1 MNKNINRHSS
11 KSIIYVIIA
20 LISVVTSLFLL
31 GEQTRDW
38 SQYADQDLT
47 LAYNA
52 LLVNEGYKQ
61 EYYDH
66 PGFFTIRFLATLIKI
81 KFLLGYSDIQTISD
95 LNNNPSLYSAFTDI
109 VSTAHFLSFM
119 SAGITVFFLYLYSS
133 AILKSNSSAFYL
145 ALATLVSGSVLCHF
159 IRLRT
164 EMIACLILYVA
175 MYLLYRAHAL
185 KREKGA
191 IFFLYAALIF
201 FNLSLLNKIQLI
213 LYIPFYVFWMIHLY
227 LNDKGK
233 NEKIYY
239 DKDLQK
245 KALHSILIAI
255 IFFCSL
261 AKGLSILFQFFYVLI
276 FNGLVY
282 FYTWSNGGN
291 IYKNII
297 IFNRTNIISLIIV
310 FVVFTLVYGYNG
322 ELFSMLHSPM
332 LMLAWANNEIRESF
346 GLQTSI
352 QRFISMAWIA
362 IIFPIKEILI
372 KLNSE
377 SFLFYLNIA
386 LLFILKKQSRASKNN
401 VTICLLFFYI
411 ISIISSFRYRNE
423 QYIIFSEFFLIMALV
438 SQISILKNKAIFC
451 FAIFFIMLLIN
462 YREIKTRLFN
472 TGSNIQ
478 FLCTNSY
485 MSDWHKKLDIVKFNT
500 ECKKYVN

>member
-1 MNKNINRHSS
+1 MNSHSN
-11 KSIIYVIIA
+11 KSIIYVITA
-20 LISVVTSLFLL
+20 LISVVISLFLL
-31 GEQTRDW
+31 GEQTRHW

-66 PGFFTIRFLATLIKI
+66 PGFFTIRLLATLIKI

-95 LNNNPSLYSAFTDI
+95 LNNNPSLFSGFTDI
-109 VSTAHFLSFM
+109 VSTGHFLSFL

-133 AILKSNSSAFYL
+133 TILKSNLSAFYI
-145 ALATLVSGSVLCHF
+145 ALATLVSGSVLGHF
-159 IRLRT
+159 IHLRT
-164 EMIACLILYVA
+164 EMIACLLLYVA
-175 MYLLYRAHAL
+175 LYLLYRSHAT
-185 KREKGA
+185 KKEKEA
-191 IFFLYAALIF
+191 IFFLCTALIF
-201 FNLSLLNKIQLI
+201 FNLSLLNKIQLV
-213 LYIPFYVFWMIHLY
+213 LYIPFYVFWMIHLH
-227 LNDKGK
+227 LNDKSK
-233 NEKIYY
+233 NEKICY

-255 IFFCSL
+255 IFFCAL

-276 FNGLVY
+276 LNGLVY
-282 FYTWSNGGN
+282 FYTWKNGGD

-297 IFNRTNIISLIIV
+297 IFNRANIISLIIV

-322 ELFSMLHSPM
+322 ALFSMLHSPM
-332 LMLAWANNEIRESF
+332 LMLAFANNEIRESL

-352 QRFISMAWIA
+352 QHFIGVVWMA

-386 LLFILKKQSRASKNN
+386 LLFILKNQSRASKNN
-401 VTICLLFFYI
+401 VAICLLSFYI
-411 ISIISSFRYRNE
+411 TSLISSFRYRTE
-423 QYIIFSEFFLIMALV
+423 SYIIFSEFFLIMALV
-438 SQISILKNKAIFC
+438 SQISIIKNKAIFC
-451 FAIFFIMLLIN
+451 FLIFFITLLIN
-462 YREIKTRLFN
+462 FNEIKTRLFN
-472 TGSNIQ
+472 AGNNIEH
-478 FLCTNSY
+478 LCTNSY